1 MPGPAL
7 RRVVSGVAFVIAG
20 SGGFIPTLATA
31 QAPPAARDSATL
43 ERLTDSLRAVLRGR
57 ERVTVDSAQ
66 LANTLHRLGLVYW
79 SRNRYD
85 SALVHLEHAR
95 DIRRAIG
102 DRRGLGQVLNSIGAT
117 YYQLGIFEQALEAY
131 TEAMTMRREE
141 QDTSGMARTLT
152 NIGKTYHDWGYLERA
167 QRVLDSAAMLAQT
180 VDSGAVL
187 GYAENSLA
195 MLAIERRDFVMARR
209 HLARSIAAYDGE
221 RIVTPA
227 DSASGWSLN
236 TAAEG
241 LLLVREG
248 RPRDGAALL
257 RALLATGVRQG
268 SVRGQ
273 ARAHLY
279 LGEAYR
285 ALGDVANARAA
296 LEKSLGF
303 SRQASQRV
311 LALEA
316 LRQLAEIEE
325 SSGRMAT
332 ALRRLHEHMALRDS
346 LFSQATAQ
354 RIVTLE
360 SRAAREREQRELA
373 RLRESEH
380 VQTAVI
386 ARQRAIGMLGALVL
400 LLAVSLLAIVAY
412 YNRKVNARSAEISTA
427 NADLAAVNSELRAAL
442 ADVRTL
448 SGLIPI
454 CASCKKVRDDQGYW
468 NSVESY
474 ISSHSDARFSHGI
487 CHTCAVE
494 LYGEETAREIL
505 DSQDAP
511 PR

>member
-1 MPGPAL
+1 M
-7 RRVVSGVAFVIAG
+7 RRSLSSIAVIIAG
-20 SGGFIPTLATA
+20 VVAALPTEATA
-31 QAPPAARDSATL
+31 QAGLVARDSATL
-43 ERLTDSLRAVLRGR
+43 EQRTDSLRAVLQGRGGA
-57 ERVTVDSAQ
+57 VPDSAQ
-66 LANTLHRLGLVYW
+66 LANALHRLGLLHW

-85 SALVHLEHAR
+85 SALVHMEHAR
-95 DIRRAIG
+95 DIRRATG

-117 YYQLGIFEQALEAY
+117 YYQLGIFEQALDAY
-131 TEAMTMRREE
+131 LEAMTLRREE
-141 QDTSGMARTLT
+141 HDTAGMARTLT
-152 NIGKTYHDWGYLERA
+152 NIGKTYHDWGQFDRA
-167 QRVLDSAAMLAQT
+167 QRMLDSAVLLAQA

-187 GYAENSLA
+187 GYAQNSLV
-195 MLAIERRDFVMARR
+195 MLNIDRRDFAQARR
-209 HLARSIAAYDGE
+209 HLRESIEAYRGG

-241 LLLVREG
+241 LLLVHEG

-257 RALLATGVRQG
+257 STLLAIGVRQG

-273 ARAHLY
+273 ARANLY

-285 ALGDVANARAA
+285 AMGDAAKARAA
-296 LEKSLGF
+296 LEKALAF

-311 LALEA
+311 LALVA
-316 LRQLAEIEE
+316 LRQLVEIEE
-325 SSGRMAT
+325 ASGRTAS
-332 ALRRLHEHMALRDS
+332 ALRLLHAHVALRDS
-346 LFSQATAQ
+346 LFSQATTQ

-360 SRAAREREQRELA
+360 SRAAQERAQRELA
-373 RLRESEH
+373 RLRENEH

-412 YNRKVNARSAEISTA
+412 YNQKVNSRSAEVLRA
-427 NADLAAVNSELRAAL
+427 NADLAAVNTELRAAL

-505 DSQDAP
+505 DTQDPAP
-511 PR
+511 R

>member
-1 MPGPAL
+1 L
-7 RRVVSGVAFVIAG
+7 RRSLSSIAVFIAG
-20 SGGFIPTLATA
+20 IITALPAAATA
-31 QAPPAARDSATL
+31 QAGVASRDSATL
-43 ERLTDSLRAVLRGR
+43 ERRTDSLRAVLQRRGG
-57 ERVTVDSAQ
+57 VVPDSAQ
-66 LANTLHRLGLVYW
+66 LANALHRLGLLHW

-95 DIRRAIG
+95 EVRRATG

-117 YYQLGIFEQALEAY
+117 YYQLGIFEQALDAY
-131 TEAMTMRREE
+131 LEAMALRREAH
-141 QDTSGMARTLT
+141 DTAGMARTLT
-152 NIGKTYHDWGYLERA
+152 NIGKTYHDWGQFDRA
-167 QRVLDSAAMLAQT
+167 QRMLDSAVLLAQA

-187 GYAENSLA
+187 GYAQNSLV
-195 MLAIERRDFVMARR
+195 MLDIDRRNFAQARR
-209 HLARSIAAYDGE
+209 HLQQSRDAYQGG
-221 RIVTPA
+221 RIITPA

-241 LLLVREG
+241 LLFVREG

-257 RALLATGVRQG
+257 TTLLAAGVRQG

-273 ARAHLY
+273 ARANLY

-285 ALGDVANARAA
+285 AMGDGASARTA
-296 LEKSLGF
+296 LEKSLAF
-303 SRQASQRV
+303 SRHASQRV
-311 LALEA
+311 LALDA
-316 LRQLAEIEE
+316 LRQLVEIEE
-325 SSGRMAT
+325 GAGRTAP
-332 ALRRLHEHMALRDS
+332 ALRLLHAHVALRDT
-346 LFSQATAQ
+346 LFSQTTAQ

-360 SRAAREREQRELA
+360 SRAARDREQRELA

-386 ARQRAIGMLGALVL
+386 ARQRVVGMLGALVL
-400 LLAVSLLAIVAY
+400 VLAVAMLAIVSY
-412 YNRKVNARSAEISTA
+412 YNRKVNARSAEVLRANTDLATA
-427 NADLAAVNSELRAAL
+427 NTELRTAL
-442 ADVRTL
+442 TDVRTL

-487 CHTCAVE
+487 CHACAVE

-505 DSQDAP
+505 DSQDAA